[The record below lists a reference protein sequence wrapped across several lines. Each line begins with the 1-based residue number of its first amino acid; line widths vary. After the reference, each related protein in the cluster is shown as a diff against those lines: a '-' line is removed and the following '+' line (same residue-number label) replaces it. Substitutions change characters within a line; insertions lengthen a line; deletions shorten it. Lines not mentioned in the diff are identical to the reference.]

1 MLPCDW
7 LVLLLDGVNMNR
19 RLSALT
25 LSLLAVALAG
35 CSIIPDSKKIE
46 YKSAGKAP
54 SLEVP
59 PDLSQISRDDRFS
72 VPDAT
77 GKGSATFSAYSAD
90 RVPGAQ
96 AQNSVVLPQVD
107 KVRVERSGNQR
118 WLVVSAPADKV
129 WDTVKD
135 FWQETGFIV
144 NIERAEAGVME
155 TDWAENRAKIPD
167 DIIRNT
173 LGKLIDSLYSTGERD
188 KFRTRFE
195 PGNEPGTTD
204 IFISHRGMEEV
215 YTSSAKDDVRWQPR
229 AADPELE
236 AEMLRRL
243 MVRLGSE
250 EKRAEASVASAKAE
264 PRAKLARSDDG
275 SGTLEVLERFDR
287 AWRRVGLA
295 LDRVGF
301 TVEDRDREKGIYF
314 VRYVDPDADNNKKD
328 PGFLSKMAFWN
339 SKDPVA
345 DSKVQYRIHLSQ
357 NGTGTQ
363 VQVLSNEGGSDKS
376 ETAKKIIALLYQ
388 QLQ

>member
-1 MLPCDW
+1 
-7 LVLLLDGVNMNR
+7 MNR
-19 RLSALT
+19 RLSGLS
-25 LSLLAVALAG
+25 LSLLVIALAG
-35 CSIIPDSKKIE
+35 CGVLPDSRKIA
-46 YKSAGKAP
+46 YKSAGKVP

-59 PDLSQISRDDRFS
+59 PDLSQITRDDRYL
-72 VPDAT
+72 VPDVA

-90 RVPGAQ
+90 RTPQAQ

-118 WLVVSAPADKV
+118 WLVVAAPADKL

-135 FWQETGFIV
+135 FWQETGFIISV
-144 NIERAEAGVME
+144 ERPEAGVME
-155 TDWAENRAKIPD
+155 TDWAENRAKIGD

-173 LGKLIDSLYSTGERD
+173 VGRLLDSLYSTGERD

-195 PGNEPGTTD
+195 PGTTPGTTD
-204 IFISHRGMEEV
+204 IFVSHRAMEEV
-215 YTSSAKDDVRWQPR
+215 YTSSAKDDTRWQPR

-250 EKRAEASVASAKAE
+250 EKRAEALVVAAKAE
-264 PRAKLARSDDG
+264 PRAKLAKSDDG
-275 SGTLEVLERFDR
+275 AGTLEVLDRFDR

-301 TVEDRDREKGIYF
+301 TVEDRDRSRGLYF
-314 VRYVDPDADNNKKD
+314 VRYVDPEVDNRSKKD
-328 PGFLSKMAFWN
+328 DGILSKLAFWKG
-339 SKDPVA
+339 SEKPVNA
-345 DSKVQYRIHLSQ
+345 DAQYRIFVSDAGEQ
-357 NGTGTQ
+357 ST
-363 VQVLSNEGGSDKS
+363 VKVLSNEGGTDKS
-376 ETAKKIIALLYQ
+376 ETAKKILGLLLQ